1 MECYVYNTPSN
12 YEEDNGLLSKSD
24 IEEIAS
30 ELSREITEEIN
41 KQFSTI
47 SKSKK

>member
-1 MECYVYNTPSN
+1 MESYVYNNLSN

-30 ELSREITEEIN
+30 ELSREVTEEIN
-41 KQFSTI
+41 KQF
-47 SKSKK
+47 